1 MTQTRLGEK
10 IESGNFKVGD
20 KVRFKNRYPNHI
32 MIIKRFV
39 DADYVSLCLP
49 DGEKGYSAFCYI
61 DGLEKVDENG
71 V

>member
-1 MTQTRLGEK
+1 MIQTSLDENIK
-10 IESGNFKVGD
+10 SGKFKVGD
-20 KVRFKNRYPNHI
+20 KVRFKNRSPNYI

-39 DADYVSLCLP
+39 DTDYVSLCLP